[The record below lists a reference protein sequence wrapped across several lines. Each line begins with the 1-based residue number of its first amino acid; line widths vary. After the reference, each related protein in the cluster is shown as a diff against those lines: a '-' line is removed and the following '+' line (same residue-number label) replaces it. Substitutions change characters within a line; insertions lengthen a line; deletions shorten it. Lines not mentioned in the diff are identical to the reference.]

1 MGIYE
6 FCGQGDHLRMHL
18 RSCFTI
24 IVVGLYSVT
33 SVFASR
39 TSAPLL
45 PPGQAPKVTRADFK
59 EREEK
64 EQERERRLQELE
76 TQLEISETVR
86 EERRLAIEAE
96 KEAARQALAQA
107 KAQAPE
113 DFLANARDVVMTEA
127 PKVASLNETVVQ
139 NSSVVAAATKVIV
152 RRSR

>member
-1 MGIYE
+1 
-6 FCGQGDHLRMHL
+6 
-18 RSCFTI
+18 
-24 IVVGLYSVT
+24 
-33 SVFASR
+33 
-39 TSAPLL
+39 LL